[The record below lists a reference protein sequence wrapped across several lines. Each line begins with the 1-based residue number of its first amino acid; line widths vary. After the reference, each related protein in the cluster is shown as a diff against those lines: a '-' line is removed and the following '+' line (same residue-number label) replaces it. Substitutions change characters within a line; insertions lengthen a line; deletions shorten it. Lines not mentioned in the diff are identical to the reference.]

1 MFSPAQALRLEAPMP
16 PMPIAARFSLLLGAS
31 CPSTRL
37 GTMAADNAAIAAVD
51 VNCLRETVRVESSLI
66 RESSVGNGQPSAGNR
81 ATRCYREA
89 HHAGTTP
96 PHCCHRGRRP
106 DRWAGSR
113 ADASARDSGAAD
125 GDPAGDDA

>member
-37 GTMAADNAAIAAVD
+37 GTMAADSAAMAAVD

-66 RESSVGNGQPSAGNR
+66 RESSV
-81 ATRCYREA
+81 AT
-89 HHAGTTP
+89 GP
-96 PHCCHRGRRP
+96 PP
-106 DRWAGSR
+106 
-113 ADASARDSGAAD
+113 GAAAD
-125 GDPAGDDA
+125 WVRLCPQHRLPHEKVALSELTGPDARRRIAR